1 MSEMSNEQIS
11 ALMDDE
17 VDSDARSFLLRRM
30 ADDEA
35 FRDRWARYHLISE
48 ALKNNIS
55 DRTDPLFAERV
66 RHAVAEQAPLAGR
79 TAVTRSRQA
88 THRWRRPA
96 VGLAAAASLAA
107 LAVMGLQTGTEPS
120 TDGGAL
126 VASLPD
132 TTPSVKSVAFGG
144 SQDQMIQRLQPY
156 VQDHN
161 GHAAH
166 SPMRGSVPYVRLVSH
181 SVKTR

>member
-35 FRDRWARYHLISE
+35 FRNRWTRYHLISE
-48 ALKNNIS
+48 ALKNNIP
-55 DRTDPLFAERV
+55 DRTDPSFAERL
-66 RHAVAEQAPLAGR
+66 RRAVAEQPALSGR
-79 TAVTRSRQA
+79 RAVTRPPPR
-88 THRWRRPA
+88 RWRRPA
-96 VGLAAAASLAA
+96 IGLATAASLAA
-107 LAVMGLQTGTEPS
+107 LAVLGLQTGIGPS
-120 TDGGAL
+120 SDGGAL
-126 VASLPD
+126 VAALPD
-132 TTPSVKSVAFGG
+132 NTPSVRSVSFGR
-144 SQDQMIQRLQPY
+144 SQDKMIQRLQPY

-181 SVKTR
+181 NVNTR